1 MQPTA
6 AKDHY
11 QTLGVAQ
18 GAAAA
23 EIKKAYRKLARQHHP
38 DLSKAPDAHLRM
50 AAVNEAHE
58 ALSDPE
64 RRAAY
69 DEQLRRPPP
78 PPGTARGFRSPGAG
92 FEFFHDSD
100 ASGGEGGESSRS
112 DFFEQIFGRGRASGR
127 RGPPLAERGA
137 DLTAAI
143 ELDLL
148 DAYQG
153 AERSFTLSSP
163 GDEGAAPRTLAVHIP
178 RGIRAGQQIRLAG
191 SGSPGSN
198 GGSPGDLLLA
208 VSFKSD
214 PRWRAEG
221 RNVHQRVL
229 LAPWEAALGATA
241 TIAIPGGEAEV
252 TFPAGWQPGRKLRL
266 KDKGIPGTA
275 SHPAGHL
282 VLELELA
289 LPAADDEAQR
299 AAYSALAAAFPG
311 YAPRGDYVR

>member
-1 MQPTA
+1 MTT
-6 AKDHY
+6 KDHY
-11 QTLGVAQ
+11 QTLGVARS
-18 GAAAA
+18 ATAA

-38 DLSKAPDAHLRM
+38 DLSKASDAHLRM
-50 AAVNEAHE
+50 AVVNEANE

-69 DEQLRRPPP
+69 DEQLNRPPP
-78 PPGTARGFRSPGAG
+78 QPGGARGFRSPGAG
-92 FEFFHDSD
+92 FEFFHD
-100 ASGGEGGESSRS
+100 GGEGGDGPRS
-112 DFFEQIFGRGRASGR
+112 DFFDQIFGRGAGR
-127 RGPPLAERGA
+127 RGPTAAERGA

-163 GDEGAAPRTLAVHIP
+163 GDPGGPPSTLAVHIP

-191 SGSPGSN
+191 SGSPGVH
-198 GGSPGDLLLA
+198 GGPPGDLLLA
-208 VSFKSD
+208 VSFKPD

-241 TIAIPGGEAEV
+241 TIRTPGGEAEV

-266 KDKGIPGTA
+266 KDKGLPGAA
-275 SHPAGHL
+275 SHPPGHL
-282 VLELELA
+282 YLELELA
-289 LPAADDEAQR
+289 LPAAHDEAQR
-299 AAYSALAAAFPG
+299 AAYAALAAAFPD
-311 YAPRGDYVR
+311 YAPRGASVR